1 NLVIKMRI
9 LRNGDVIFVGETN
22 TSKMKKRIET
32 IVAYLLRDNI
42 VPSGTLISTG
52 TGIIPGK
59 DVQLKDGDRVEIYIE
74 KIGTLVNYVR
84 KLR

>member
-1 NLVIKMRI
+1 MRI
-9 LRNGDVIFVGETN
+9 LRNGNVVFSGETN
-22 TSKMKKRIET
+22 TSKMKKRLET
-32 IVAYLLRDNI
+32 IVAYLLRDNVI
-42 VPSGTLISTG
+42 PLGTLVSTG

-84 KLR
+84 KLK

>member
-1 NLVIKMRI
+1 MRI
-9 LRNGDVIFVGETN
+9 LRNGNVVFSGETN
-22 TSKMKKRIET
+22 TSKMKKRLEM
-32 IVAYLLRDNI
+32 IVAYLLRDNVI
-42 VPSGTLISTG
+42 PLETLVSTG

-84 KLR
+84 KLK